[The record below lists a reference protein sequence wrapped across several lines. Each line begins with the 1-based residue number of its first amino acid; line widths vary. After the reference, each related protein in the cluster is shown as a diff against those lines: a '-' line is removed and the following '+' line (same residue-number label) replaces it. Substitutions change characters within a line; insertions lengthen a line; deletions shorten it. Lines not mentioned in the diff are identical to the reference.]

1 MFMIIRPTVKPLI
14 NMGMDK
20 SGNQT
25 VSTNVWTLVT
35 GWTIRS
41 GYPDTVITSD
51 GLLIPSGITVNI
63 AAQTYRG
70 GSHAGNQTR
79 IKANG
84 TVIATGAGGT
94 REAGVSL
101 ASYTPSVDTLITVEA
116 MATSG
121 LTDRDVVSGGTNS
134 YLTVVKV

>member
-1 MFMIIRPTVKPLI
+1 
-14 NMGMDK
+14 MGMDK